1 MFLQYTLFESFDFSE
16 KHVTY
21 LNIFNVFLS
30 YVKNNFK
37 NCHKNNE
44 KKSANSHVW
53 WTLIISFRETER
65 KKRSINYNSW
75 LPYLVV

>member
-30 YVKNNFK
+30 YVKNQ
-37 NCHKNNE
+37 
-44 KKSANSHVW
+44 
-53 WTLIISFRETER
+53 L
-65 KKRSINYNSW
+65 
-75 LPYLVV
+75 

>member
-44 KKSANSHVW
+44 KKSANSHM
-53 WTLIISFRETER
+53 FGGR
-65 KKRSINYNSW
+65 
-75 LPYLVV
+75 